1 MVDRMPALPPTAGTG
16 TPPLRAGYLVR
27 RPLPNLAL
35 RGIDAMLSLL
45 VRRDTTGGG
54 SVQRLLLA
62 VGGHLGDAVIASAVL
77 PLVRAALPDVRI
89 GIVAPSWSRPVL
101 RGHPEVA
108 WSHTFDPWR
117 TNRGGG
123 GPVARVRRH
132 LTTSRAAVA
141 EIRAVGY
148 DAAVD
153 LYPYFPN
160 TIPLLWRARI
170 PVRVG
175 YGTGGFGPLL
185 THPVPW
191 RDADRHVAEYQ
202 LDLVRVVAPVPAD
215 AAPRYVLPAP
225 RAVADGIADG
235 VADAKAH
242 GDEGPYVVV
251 HMGAGAATKA
261 WPEPRWHA
269 LLAALA
275 GDGHRVVLTGAGD
288 AECAAAERAAR
299 AAPGCRSVAGAL
311 DWDAFAAC
319 VGGARLLVSADTVA
333 AHLAAAAGVPS
344 VVVSTGIVNPH
355 HFRPLGPSTVVYRR
369 TACSPCHRSSGCEP
383 MTCIRDVSVGEVLT
397 AARSTLAGEVAGSTN
412 EAGRR

>member
-1 MVDRMPALPPTAGTG
+1 MVDRMPALPPTAGRG
-16 TPPLRAGYLVR
+16 TPPLKAGYLVR

-45 VRRDTTGGG
+45 VRRGTPALGG
-54 SVQRLLLA
+54 VQRLLLA
-62 VGGHLGDAVIASAVL
+62 VGGHLGDAVIASSVL

-89 GIVAPSWSRPVL
+89 GIVAPSWSRGVL

-108 WSHTFDPWR
+108 WNHTFDPWR

-123 GPVARVRRH
+123 PVARLRRH
-132 LTTSRAAVA
+132 LATSRAAVA

-191 RDADRHVAEYQ
+191 RDTDRQVAEYH
-202 LDLVRVVAPVPAD
+202 LDLVRVVAPVPAE
-215 AAPRYVLPAP
+215 AAPRYALPASA
-225 RAVADGIADG
+225 AVW
-235 VADAKAH
+235 DAA
-242 GDEGPYVVV
+242 ERPYVVV

-311 DWDAFAAC
+311 EWDAFAAC
-319 VGGARLLVSADTVA
+319 VGGARLVVSADTVA

-344 VVVSTGIVNPH
+344 VVVSTGIANPH

-369 TACSPCHRSSGCEP
+369 TACAPCHRSSGCEP
-383 MTCIRDVSVGEVLT
+383 MTCIRDVSVAEVLT
-397 AARSTLAGEVAGSTN
+397 AARNTLAGEAAGATN
-412 EAGRR
+412 AAGRS